1 MDWTLSSHS
10 DTVITITVGKMNID
24 WPPTFPPGLT
34 AAAPHAMMIGLC
46 SKRWNR
52 KSSSLGKNQEADFKM
67 LTIPVQMCLVQRR
80 SSFQHECNH
89 TCAQMLLR
97 GKYQHACQPQ
107 GTSVTLDV
115 CGEIFSRQKVS
126 VVFETEYIYPLADF
140 G

>member
-52 KSSSLGKNQEADFKM
+52 KSSSLGKNEEADFKM

-97 GKYQHACQPQ
+97 GKHQHARQPQ
-107 GTSVTLDV
+107 GTSMNFV
-115 CGEIFSRQKVS
+115 CVGQNIYMKKVN
-126 VVFETEYIYPLADF
+126 T
-140 G
+140 